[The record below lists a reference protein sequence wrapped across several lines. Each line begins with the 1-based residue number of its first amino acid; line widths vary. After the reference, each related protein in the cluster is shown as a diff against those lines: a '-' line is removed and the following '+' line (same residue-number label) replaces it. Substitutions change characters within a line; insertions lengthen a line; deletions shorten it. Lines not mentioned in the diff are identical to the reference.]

1 MSDTVR
7 VDAWLWAIRVV
18 KTRSAATAACK
29 AGHVSVNDERA
40 KPAQSVRIGDVV
52 RVRMEGAERI
62 VQVAGLIV
70 KRVGA
75 AVAAENYLD
84 LTPPP
89 PPKEELVL
97 TVSRDRGAG
106 RPTKRDRRSID
117 RLMHRDTDEHGS

>member
-7 VDAWLWAIRVV
+7 VDAWLWAIRIV
-18 KTRSAATAACK
+18 KTRSAATTACK

-89 PPKEELVL
+89 PPKEERVL